1 MYSVKYQDLINGIK
15 TILLKEGTD
24 LYTADSV
31 SIGLSETSLRGVDS
45 HGIRLLPHYLNALKN
60 GRINGKPDFKI
71 AKSFPAFVS
80 LDADNAFGHAAGFK
94 SIDIGMELANKFG
107 IAAISVKNSSHPG
120 AMASFSLKAARNG
133 FCSFAFTHADSLI
146 QSFNSKDSFFGTN
159 PICFAA
165 PRKNEE
171 PFCLDMA
178 PTFIPW
184 NKILE
189 QKEKNENLGEKYA
202 VDTDGKKTD
211 DPFLA
216 KALLPIGN
224 YKGYALASM
233 VEVLCSILSGMNFGP
248 HIPSMYGSPINQ
260 PRKLGQFYMVFRS
273 DVNMPLAEFEQ
284 LLYQMSQEAR
294 AQKKVDK
301 NKKVMVPN
309 DPQIQFQKERGEKG
323 IPLTNE
329 LYELIFRG

>member
-1 MYSVKYQDLINGIK
+1 MLSVKYPELINGIK

-71 AKSFPAFVS
+71 TKSFPAFVS

-94 SIDIGMELANKFG
+94 SIDVGMELADKFG
-107 IAAISVKNSSHPG
+107 IAAISVRNSSHPG

-165 PRKNEE
+165 PRKNGE

-189 QKEKNENLGEKYA
+189 QK
-202 VDTDGKKTD
+202 
-211 DPFLA
+211 
-216 KALLPIGN
+216 
-224 YKGYALASM
+224 
-233 VEVLCSILSGMNFGP
+233 
-248 HIPSMYGSPINQ
+248 
-260 PRKLGQFYMVFRS
+260 QFY
-273 DVNMPLAEFEQ
+273 
-284 LLYQMSQEAR
+284 
-294 AQKKVDK
+294 
-301 NKKVMVPN
+301 
-309 DPQIQFQKERGEKG
+309 
-323 IPLTNE
+323 
-329 LYELIFRG
+329 